1 MNDTLPVSCRPKRSE
16 ALHLRLT
23 REEHAGLRVLSTRT
37 GIRRSRL
44 VRKALRE
51 LITGGADLLERDQ
64 QAVLELARQMRLIGV
79 NLNQIARR
87 VNQGEPPGRAL
98 ADVLDQL
105 RAALKDCEWTWR
117 RQVAATRARI
127 VAVAGRD

>member
-1 MNDTLPVSCRPKRSE
+1 MNDTLPVSRRPKRSE

-23 REEHAGLRVLSTRT
+23 REEHAGLRTLSART

-44 VRKALRE
+44 ARKALRE

-64 QAVLELARQMRLIGV
+64 QAVLELARQMRLIGI
-79 NLNQIARR
+79 NLNQIAHR
-87 VNQGEPPGRAL
+87 VNLGEALGRDLAL
-98 ADVLDQL
+98 VLNQL
-105 RAALKDCEWTWR
+105 RAALRDSEWTWR
-117 RQVAATRARI
+117 RQVAAARARI